1 MSQLFFPLNLS
12 FVIICMLGI
21 LICFFLFENYITSNG
36 NSWATK
42 SVKGP
47 FVNDADLK
55 VEKIF
60 EGLKLPTSM
69 TFLGPND
76 ILVLEK
82 DNGTV
87 RRILNGH
94 LLKEPL
100 LDVKVANKS
109 ERGMLG
115 IATSKDDNTN
125 VTHVFLYYTEAKT
138 RDGDDASEGNQP
150 LGNRLYRYDLEDGQL
165 TNPKLLLNL
174 PATPNRHNGGPLL
187 IGPDNNVYLLIGD
200 IGQETKTQ
208 NFENGPD
215 SNGTGVIFR
224 ISQDGE
230 GVGSILSDMPISK
243 KFFAYGI
250 RNSFGM
256 DFDPVSMKLWNT
268 ENGLNYGDE
277 INLVEPGFNSG
288 WSKVQGVWESTN
300 HFTDDKA
307 KKRAGY
313 VEDITPGPPQGLV
326 DFDGKGK
333 YRSPEFTWNHS
344 VGPTAVKFL
353 DSKKLG
359 NSYYNDL
366 FVGDFLNGNVYHFN
380 LNKNRTGLILP
391 YPVSDRMAN
400 NSEEY
405 NELVFAGGFGG
416 DQIFSH
422 FDVSG
427 ITDIETGPD
436 GFLYILTF
444 RGEIY
449 RIVPK

>member
-1 MSQLFFPLNLS
+1 MQQIFSLDSS
-12 FVIICMLGI
+12 FVMICLLAI
-21 LICFFLFENYITSNG
+21 FICFFSLGYYLSTNG
-36 NSWATK
+36 NGWATQSDK
-42 SVKGP
+42 RP
-47 FVNDADLK
+47 IVNDPHLK
-55 VEKIF
+55 VEKVF

-87 RRILNGH
+87 RRIVNGH

-100 LDVKVANKS
+100 LDVNVANKS

-115 IATSKDDNTN
+115 IATSKNEDTN
-125 VTHVFLYYTEAKT
+125 VTYVFLYYTEAKT
-138 RDGDDASEGNQP
+138 KDGDDVSEGNEP
-150 LGNRLYRYDLEDGQL
+150 LGNRLYRYELEDNQL
-165 TNPKLLLNL
+165 INPKLLLNL

-187 IGPDNNVYLLIGD
+187 IGPDKNVYLLIGD

-208 NFENGPD
+208 NFEKGPD
-215 SNGTGVIFR
+215 SNGTGVIYR
-224 ISQDGE
+224 LSQDGKP
-230 GVGSILSDMPISK
+230 VGSILSDKPSAN

-256 DFDPVSMKLWNT
+256 DFDPVSGNLWNT

-288 WSKVQGVWESTN
+288 WSKVQGMWGSTS
-300 HFTDDKA
+300 HFTDYKS

-313 VEDITPGPPQGLV
+313 AEDITLGPPKGLV

-359 NSYYNDL
+359 HSYDKDL
-366 FVGDFLNGNVYHFN
+366 FVGDFLNGNLYHFN
-380 LNKNRTGLILP
+380 LNENRTGLILP
-391 YPVSDRMAN
+391 DPLSDRIAN
-400 NSEEY
+400 SSEEFKA
-405 NELVFAGGFGG
+405 LVFARGFGG
-416 DQIFSH
+416 NQVFSH

-427 ITDIETGPD
+427 ITDIETGLD
-436 GFLYILTF
+436 GYLYILTF